1 EIPDYRYF
9 GMMAL
14 NGVAD
19 LSVCIG
25 FQITIFDAVL
35 QEIREF
41 RFTCHLREIFG
52 RKYSSPSPGSYQ
64 VNIAVVNHL
73 FRQALPECEVNE
85 VSGYVHNTLALL
97 FGIKRPGGANER
109 ITGNIL
115 EKVMYRLFGDS
126 RVFGSS

>member
-1 EIPDYRYF
+1 SLAYHQIGFCTSHYRVVGITGAFRSLEIPDYRYF

-52 RKYSSPSPGSYQ
+52 RKYSSPSSGSYQ

-73 FRQALPECEVNE
+73 FRKALPECKVNE
-85 VSGYVHNTLALL
+85 
-97 FGIKRPGGANER
+97 
-109 ITGNIL
+109 
-115 EKVMYRLFGDS
+115 
-126 RVFGSS
+126 